1 MQEPMMKRRITAS
14 AGTTERADCHITVQ
28 EAEQPSLTISSKVQV
43 TYGAALRREVMT
55 ALTALGAQD
64 LAVSVDDQ
72 GALPYTV
79 VARVEAAVR
88 RLRPT
93 PTASLAVA
101 QVAPNQAHDRTG
113 LLRTRLYLPG
123 NIPKFIINAG
133 LHKPDAIILDLED
146 AVAPSEKEAARIL
159 VHHAL
164 AAVDFGKA
172 LRTVRVNSLP
182 LGLEDV
188 RLLAAAGV
196 DAFILPKIEQMDEVV
211 TVAAMLDG
219 LGVPETRLIPIIES
233 ARGVLNAPLIAA
245 APRVLALAIGLEDYT
260 ADIGAQR
267 SSAGRESEWAC
278 SMIVNAARAAGVL
291 PLASV
296 YANVDDAVGLQA
308 YTQHMKSL
316 GFEGIGCIHPR
327 QIGLV
332 HQAFAPTAQD
342 VAHAEQVV
350 AAYEAALAAGQGV
363 FALNGKMIDAPVVA
377 RARKVLAWQTSS

>member
-79 VARVEAAVR
+79 LARVEAAVR

-93 PTASLAVA
+93 TTASLAVA
-101 QVAPNQAHDRTG
+101 QVAPNQAHGRAG

-123 NIPKFIINAG
+123 NTPKFIINAG

-159 VHHAL
+159 VRHAL

-188 RLLAAAGV
+188 RLLATAGV

-219 LGVPETRLIPIIES
+219 LGMPETRLIPIIES

-267 SSAGRESEWAC
+267 SAAGRESEWAC
-278 SMIVNAARAAGVL
+278 SMIVNAARAAGML

-296 YANVDDAVGLQA
+296 YANVDDAAGLQA

>member
-1 MQEPMMKRRITAS
+1 MMKRRITAS

-79 VARVEAAVR
+79 AARVEAAVR

-93 PTASLAVA
+93 TMASLAVA

-123 NIPKFIINAG
+123 NTPKFIINAG

-267 SSAGRESEWAC
+267 SAAGRESEWAC

-332 HQAFAPTAQD
+332 HQAFAPTAQA

>member
-1 MQEPMMKRRITAS
+1 
-14 AGTTERADCHITVQ
+14 
-28 EAEQPSLTISSKVQV
+28 
-43 TYGAALRREVMT
+43 
-55 ALTALGAQD
+55 
-64 LAVSVDDQ
+64 
-72 GALPYTV
+72 
-79 VARVEAAVR
+79 
-88 RLRPT
+88 
-93 PTASLAVA
+93 
-101 QVAPNQAHDRTG
+101 
-113 LLRTRLYLPG
+113 
-123 NIPKFIINAG
+123 
-133 LHKPDAIILDLED
+133 
-146 AVAPSEKEAARIL
+146 
-159 VHHAL
+159 
-164 AAVDFGKA
+164 
-172 LRTVRVNSLP
+172 
-182 LGLEDV
+182 
-188 RLLAAAGV
+188 
-196 DAFILPKIEQMDEVV
+196 
-211 TVAAMLDG
+211 MLDG
-219 LGVPETRLIPIIES
+219 LGVTETRLIPIIES

-267 SSAGRESEWAC
+267 SAAGRESEWAC

>member
-188 RLLAAAGV
+188 RLLATAGV

-219 LGVPETRLIPIIES
+219 LGVTETRLIPIIES

-267 SSAGRESEWAC
+267 SAAGRESEWAC

-296 YANVDDAVGLQA
+296 YANVDDAAGLQA

-332 HQAFAPTAQD
+332 HQAFAPTAQA

>member
-1 MQEPMMKRRITAS
+1 MMKRRITAS

-123 NIPKFIINAG
+123 NTPKFIINAG

-188 RLLAAAGV
+188 RLLATAGV

-219 LGVPETRLIPIIES
+219 LGVTETRLIPIIES

-267 SSAGRESEWAC
+267 SAAGRESEWAC
-278 SMIVNAARAAGVL
+278 IMIVNAARAAGVL

-296 YANVDDAVGLQA
+296 YANVDDAAGLQA

-332 HQAFAPTAQD
+332 HQAFAPTAQA

>member
-43 TYGAALRREVMT
+43 TYGATLRHEVTT
-55 ALTALGAQD
+55 ALAALEAQD
-64 LAVSVDDQ
+64 LAVWVDDQ

-79 VARVEAAVR
+79 LARVEAAVR

-93 PTASLAVA
+93 TMASLAVA
-101 QVAPNQAHDRTG
+101 QVAPNQAHRRTG

-123 NIPKFIINAG
+123 NTPKFIINAG

-188 RLLAAAGV
+188 RLLATAGV

-211 TVAAMLDG
+211 TVAALLDG

-245 APRVLALAIGLEDYT
+245 APRVLALTIGLEDYT

-267 SSAGRESEWAC
+267 SAAGRESEWAC

-296 YANVDDAVGLQA
+296 YANVDDAAGLQA

-327 QIGLV
+327 QIEGV
-332 HQAFAPTAQD
+332 HRALMPTAQA

-350 AAYEAALAAGQGV
+350 VAYEAALAAGQGV
-363 FALNGKMIDAPVVA
+363 VALNGKMIDAPVVA
-377 RARKVLAWQTSS
+377 RARKVLAWQISS

>member
-1 MQEPMMKRRITAS
+1 MMKRRITAS

-79 VARVEAAVR
+79 AARVEAAVR

-93 PTASLAVA
+93 TMASLAVA

-123 NIPKFIINAG
+123 NTPKFIINAG

-159 VHHAL
+159 VRHAL

-267 SSAGRESEWAC
+267 SAAGRESEWAC

-296 YANVDDAVGLQA
+296 YANVDDAAGLQA

-332 HQAFAPTAQD
+332 HQAFAPTAQA

>member
-1 MQEPMMKRRITAS
+1 MMKRRITAS

-64 LAVSVDDQ
+64 LAVAVDDQ

-93 PTASLAVA
+93 TMASLAVA
-101 QVAPNQAHDRTG
+101 QFAPNQAHGRAG

-123 NIPKFIINAG
+123 NTPKFIINAG

-159 VHHAL
+159 VRHAL

-233 ARGVLNAPLIAA
+233 ARGVLNAPFIAA

-267 SSAGRESEWAC
+267 SAAGRESEWAC

-296 YANVDDAVGLQA
+296 YANVDDAAGLQA

-332 HQAFAPTAQD
+332 HQAFAPTAQA
-342 VAHAEQVV
+342 VAQAEQVV

>member
-1 MQEPMMKRRITAS
+1 MMKRRITAS

-28 EAEQPSLTISSKVQV
+28 EAERPSLTISSKVQV

-79 VARVEAAVR
+79 AARVEAAVR

-93 PTASLAVA
+93 TMASLAVA
-101 QVAPNQAHDRTG
+101 QVAPNQAHRRTG

-123 NIPKFIINAG
+123 NTPKFIINAG

-267 SSAGRESEWAC
+267 SAAGRESEWAC

>member
-1 MQEPMMKRRITAS
+1 MMKHRITAS

-28 EAEQPSLTISSKVQV
+28 EAERPSLTISSKVQV

-55 ALTALGAQD
+55 VLTALGAQD

-93 PTASLAVA
+93 TMASLAVA
-101 QVAPNQAHDRTG
+101 QVAPNQAHGRTG

-123 NIPKFIINAG
+123 NTPKFIINAG

-196 DAFILPKIEQMDEVV
+196 DAFILPKIEQMDEVM

-267 SSAGRESEWAC
+267 SAAGRESEWAC

-350 AAYEAALAAGQGV
+350 AAYAAALAAGQGV